1 MRFAGPA
8 IQAHL
13 VQASTNLVDC
23 EMLGQVVA
31 GAKIAGAGGRGL
43 PGPRSRIE
51 VQNDAERA

>member
-23 EMLGQVVA
+23 EMLGQVVDRG
-31 GAKIAGAGGRGL
+31 GAWFEFQDASAARF
-43 PGPRSRIE
+43 PCRSYLI
-51 VQNDAERA
+51 VSP